1 MTRVLQVMTSIVRP
15 QKYIN
20 PATST
25 MVAKTQ
31 KITKQAPLKL
41 PRKMMMVMKIAI
53 MDDPM
58 FWYSSLWITLSVTQF
73 AYLKVHL
80 CNDAKFGAIY

>member
-1 MTRVLQVMTSIVRP
+1 MTRVLQVITSIVKP
-15 QKYIN
+15 QKYMN

-31 KITKQAPLKL
+31 KMTKQAPLKL
-41 PRKMMMVMKIAI
+41 PRKIIIVMKIAI
-53 MDDPM
+53 IEDPI

-73 AYLKVHL
+73 AYLQEDTKYVV
-80 CNDAKFGAIY
+80 

>member
-1 MTRVLQVMTSIVRP
+1 MTRVLQVITSIVKP
-15 QKYIN
+15 QKYMN

-31 KITKQAPLKL
+31 KMTKQAPLKL
-41 PRKMMMVMKIAI
+41 PRKIIIVIKIAI
-53 MDDPM
+53 IEDPI

-73 AYLKVHL
+73 AYLQKDTKYV
-80 CNDAKFGAIY
+80 F